1 MKFDRRIIFLLAFV
15 FVALPII
22 FPLNSP
28 VTVTPEVHGV
38 FDEINNLPSGS
49 PILIAIDYEPS
60 DSPEV
65 DPMTIAILQHCFQK
79 KLKVIVCSTWPTN
92 GTGAGIA
99 QRWLKKVSGEMNKI
113 NGKDY
118 VNLGFKPGTY
128 AVVIGMG
135 ENLRKTFPTDYNGVD
150 INTVEILKG
159 INSLK
164 DIPYMVCIHD
174 DSSVFTWI
182 TYGFER
188 YGIKIGS
195 GCTAVMAVG
204 NYASMNA
211 GQLTGIIGGLKG
223 ASEYEKLMNVR
234 GWASNGMDSQSVM
247 HFFIIGLLI
256 LGNIMYF
263 FVERKKSK

>member
-1 MKFDRRIIFLLAFV
+1 MHFDRRIIFLLV
-15 FVALPII
+15 FIAVGFPII
-22 FPLNSP
+22 WPLYSP
-28 VTVTPEVHGV
+28 VTVTPEVRNI
-38 FDEINNLPSGS
+38 FEDIQKLPAGS

-65 DPMTIAILQHCFQK
+65 DPMTIAILQHCFRRN
-79 KLKVIVCSTWPTN
+79 LRVIVCSTWPTD

-99 QRWLKKVSGEMNKI
+99 ERWLKKVSAEMNKVK
-113 NGKDY
+113 GKDY
-118 VNLGFKPGTY
+118 VNLGFKTGTY

-135 ENLRKTFPTDYNGVD
+135 ENLRNTFPKDYTGNDV
-150 INTVEILKG
+150 NSLEVMKG

-164 DIPYMVCIHD
+164 DFPYMVCIHD

-182 TYGFER
+182 TYGYER
-188 YGIKIGS
+188 YGIKIAS

-204 NYASMNA
+204 NYAALNA
-211 GQLTGIIGGLKG
+211 KQLTGIIGGLKG
-223 ASEYEKLMNVR
+223 ASEYEKLNNTR

-263 FVERKKSK
+263 TKDGKKLK